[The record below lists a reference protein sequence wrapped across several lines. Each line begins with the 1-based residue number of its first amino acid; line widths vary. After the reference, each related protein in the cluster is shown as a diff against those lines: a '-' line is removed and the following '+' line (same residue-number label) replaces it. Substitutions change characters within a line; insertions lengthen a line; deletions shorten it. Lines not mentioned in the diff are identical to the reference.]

1 VIDVS
6 NPSSPREVGAYDT
19 PGNASGVAISGAYAY
34 VADGGAGLR
43 VIDISNPSSP
53 REVGFYD
60 TPGYARGVAVS
71 GAYAYVA
78 DSEGGL
84 VILRFLGA
92 GGTPTPTPPG
102 TSTPTR
108 TPTATRTPTS
118 TPTPTRT
125 RTPTPTPTPDPR
137 LVEAINRLTDAG
149 IAGLG
154 QIKADGFA
162 VAAHTD
168 YFWQSL
174 GEDRVRQA
182 MDLLFGALD
191 VVGGVVQTASQVF
204 IRPSVLL
211 ACPGC
216 YDPGVWNVRF
226 TAEHPMA
233 AALVEELLEA
243 GNSLTRDLV
252 AELLP
257 WRGIRYVA
265 APLLNMGIRSVE
277 KRLAVEAWRRLAG
290 QGDGMMRWVAPSLAE
305 GADQAA
311 ALLDRERRALLGR
324 LPALSPAERE
334 AWLRDLAL
342 REGAVRMQ
350 AGWLEA
356 TRLTLES
363 LRAAREQGQRRGMLE
378 LGLRLAAR
386 MLALHLDGPGALL
399 VGGSLGALDAYMS
412 GKQLQE
418 DQLAYNIGVGGLGTR
433 APDGMGQVMMTVL
446 SGLRRLGRG
455 EPAGGAAVV
464 VEEVRHVSEGRS
476 VWLGLKWE
484 ERAAYSELTLRNTG
498 SQPTTY
504 RVVARYLADVK
515 RLGLPWAGLFLEEE
529 GALRLEPG
537 ERGVVRIRYLRP
549 TDQGPQG
556 ISPRE
561 GSDIAFTVLGTTE
574 AGTYLTSFTVS
585 PWRPIRQAVSGAGLG
600 AQQAAGEGEAV
611 DPLLAGYG
619 VGSPW
624 GQRHQV
630 FLVARNPLTVSVE
643 VTVTQPLT
651 GGIELLDAGG
661 AVRQGDRL
669 VWTATLGPEAG
680 EVFSFT
686 FRFPAVPG
694 TVGWLPAATLRLGE
708 PAGGHQEEIQGNPI
722 RFEALWPVE
731 IRRAVPSWVAPGV
744 AASGVVTI
752 TNRSA
757 QAVEGTVRI
766 RVREPEGEGVRHQE
780 DLAFRV
786 GPGET
791 ATLSFALP
799 ATLSKGAYR
808 VEGELEAAGAVET
821 VFWDRLQVGLPG
833 PALGYEVAP
842 EGLVEPGAVLTYTAR
857 FTNTTGVDLAGAVV
871 TASVPARTRVLAVS
885 PGGVVEGETIRWALG
900 TVGRDE
906 GVEVGFRV
914 QVSAEPLGAG
924 QRVLLTSRAVLT
936 AEPILPVTASE
947 AWVLLQGPP
956 LYSLY
961 LPLVLRD
968 R

>member
-1 VIDVS
+1 
-6 NPSSPREVGAYDT
+6 
-19 PGNASGVAISGAYAY
+19 
-34 VADGGAGLR
+34 
-43 VIDISNPSSP
+43 
-53 REVGFYD
+53 
-60 TPGYARGVAVS
+60 
-71 GAYAYVA
+71 
-78 DSEGGL
+78 
-84 VILRFLGA
+84 
-92 GGTPTPTPPG
+92 
-102 TSTPTR
+102 
-108 TPTATRTPTS
+108 
-118 TPTPTRT
+118 
-125 RTPTPTPTPDPR
+125 
-137 LVEAINRLTDAG
+137 
-149 IAGLG
+149 
-154 QIKADGFA
+154 
-162 VAAHTD
+162 
-168 YFWQSL
+168 
-174 GEDRVRQA
+174 
-182 MDLLFGALD
+182 
-191 VVGGVVQTASQVF
+191 
-204 IRPSVLL
+204 
-211 ACPGC
+211 
-216 YDPGVWNVRF
+216 
-226 TAEHPMA
+226 
-233 AALVEELLEA
+233 
-243 GNSLTRDLV
+243 
-252 AELLP
+252 
-257 WRGIRYVA
+257 
-265 APLLNMGIRSVE
+265 
-277 KRLAVEAWRRLAG
+277 
-290 QGDGMMRWVAPSLAE
+290 
-305 GADQAA
+305 
-311 ALLDRERRALLGR
+311 
-324 LPALSPAERE
+324 
-334 AWLRDLAL
+334 
-342 REGAVRMQ
+342 
-350 AGWLEA
+350 
-356 TRLTLES
+356 
-363 LRAAREQGQRRGMLE
+363 
-378 LGLRLAAR
+378 
-386 MLALHLDGPGALL
+386 
-399 VGGSLGALDAYMS
+399 
-412 GKQLQE
+412 
-418 DQLAYNIGVGGLGTR
+418 
-433 APDGMGQVMMTVL
+433 
-446 SGLRRLGRG
+446 
-455 EPAGGAAVV
+455 
-464 VEEVRHVSEGRS
+464 
-476 VWLGLKWE
+476 
-484 ERAAYSELTLRNTG
+484 
-498 SQPTTY
+498 
-504 RVVARYLADVK
+504 
-515 RLGLPWAGLFLEEE
+515 
-529 GALRLEPG
+529 
-537 ERGVVRIRYLRP
+537 
-549 TDQGPQG
+549 
-556 ISPRE
+556 
-561 GSDIAFTVLGTTE
+561 
-574 AGTYLTSFTVS
+574 
-585 PWRPIRQAVSGAGLG
+585 
-600 AQQAAGEGEAV
+600 
-611 DPLLAGYG
+611 

-694 TVGWLPAATLRLGE
+694 TVGWLPAATLRLRE

-961 LPLVLRD
+961 LPLVLRS